1 MGLFQK
7 WITVGNGE
15 NAKHVQVQEND
26 NSSEPTLFNLRT
38 DPSSTYTEIVDALG
52 VMYNTTNTDIDL
64 ELKVKEI
71 VESFRESIPDDIA
84 FRQLK
89 DHVEHLY
96 LRLVN
101 LQQHIKN
108 LNQVVTSK
116 GISLSHLSS
125 LVESLLKQ
133 SVEVFSYI
141 EKLPQRATEDGQEAV
156 SAQEQVV
163 NSLNGMLGQVIH
175 LKELDYTRKKER
187 TSRGWDHLGKAALN
201 RYVKQAQN
209 QPPGIP
215 VPQPSGEVADD
226 AFAMPASG
234 DQEP

>member
-1 MGLFQK
+1 MALFQK

-15 NAKHVQVQEND
+15 NAKHVPVQETD
-26 NSSEPTLFNLRT
+26 NSTEPTLFNMRT
-38 DPSSTYTEIVDALG
+38 DSANPYAEIVDTLG
-52 VMYNTTNTDIDL
+52 KMYNATNVDIDL

-71 VESFRESIPDDIA
+71 VESFKESIADDLV

-108 LNQVVTSK
+108 LNQAVTTK
-116 GISLSHLSS
+116 GISLSHLAS
-125 LVESLLKQ
+125 LVETLLKQ
-133 SVEVFSYI
+133 SVEAFRYI
-141 EKLPQRATEDGQEAV
+141 EKLPQRTTEDGQDAI
-156 SAQEQVV
+156 SAQEQVINNLDV
-163 NSLNGMLGQVIH
+163 MLGQVIH
-175 LKELDYTRKKER
+175 LKELDYTQRKER

-209 QPPGIP
+209 QPSGSP
-215 VPQPSGEVADD
+215 VESPPADGTANPQD
-226 AFAMPASG
+226 
-234 DQEP
+234 

>member
-1 MGLFQK
+1 MASFQK

-26 NSSEPTLFNLRT
+26 NASEPTLFNMRT
-38 DPSSTYTEIVDALG
+38 DSSSPYTEIVNALG
-52 VMYNTTNTDIDL
+52 VMYNATNADIDL

-71 VESFRESIPDDIA
+71 VESFKESIPDDIA
-84 FRQLK
+84 FKQLK
-89 DHVEHLY
+89 DHVEHMY

-108 LNQVVTSK
+108 LNQAVTTK

-125 LVESLLKQ
+125 LIETLLKQ
-133 SVEVFSYI
+133 SVEAFSYM
-141 EKLPQRATEDGQEAV
+141 EKLPQRASEDGQEAI

-163 NSLNGMLGQVIH
+163 NSLNSMMGQVVH
-175 LKELDYTRKKER
+175 LKELDYAQKKER

-209 QPPGIP
+209 QPTGNP
-215 VPQPSGEVADD
+215 VPPSDGALAAPQEEAEV
-226 AFAMPASG
+226 
-234 DQEP
+234 